1 LKERDY
7 LNGWLISLYSSLKDK
22 NKQIK
27 EMEDRVLKDKR
38 LHEVQLKRVNKWL
51 SDENLD
57 QIIREELEYSQE
69 FLEKLPKD
77 NERKLELLKNG
88 KKATLYMI
96 EKVQKELRD

>member
-1 LKERDY
+1 
-7 LNGWLISLYSSLKDK
+7 
-22 NKQIK
+22 
-27 EMEDRVLKDKR
+27 MEDRVLKDKR